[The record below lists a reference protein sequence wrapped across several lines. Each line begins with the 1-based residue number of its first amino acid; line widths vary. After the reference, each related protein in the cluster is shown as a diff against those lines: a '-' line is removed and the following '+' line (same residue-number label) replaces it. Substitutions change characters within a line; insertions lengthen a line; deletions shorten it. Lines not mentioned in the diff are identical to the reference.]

1 MISASRRI
9 PNFAGVALVDIL
21 ANGVGVLIIVVIL
34 SIAARGEKEQ
44 HYSEKVREIST
55 VMTREFSTK
64 LVLNKLAASPP
75 AMLHDYENSE
85 IDQIW
90 DPVVMPV
97 LEFHPNVVR
106 DPYSGRVWTR
116 AELLQTPNSLDDFIS
131 AWSLES
137 REHLRG
143 DIFDVGMYYLLMS
156 QLREHNIRIAHWHF
170 IGVGGGASAGEVSDC
185 PPGFSYKDCA
195 SASGGLAA
203 NLPELPDLGPSEAGP
218 ENLESEEEMQWPP
231 QGLGGTALG
240 MPDAGDIATLGTG
253 SVPEGAML
261 GRSSENSGQ
270 GGAQGLGSFPLARA
284 RSDVRGQQR
293 GGMPG
298 GVPGATGENS
308 IRLRLAD
315 PQSEQQMPNAAL
327 AVPLQQAS
335 LQDLIGA
342 LMLYVSDLQQFLDRD
357 APPTQLLQSLV
368 DQVVANMGKQE
379 RLTEEQ
385 LAIVEDLAYNIQ
397 TGRQPDDQ
405 RGLEPVEIVQFT
417 SPMSERAS
425 LRLLPNRLIL
435 EVEAHVDTD
444 SSDVL
449 PDPSVPRLSLNG
461 YPAIWRGL
469 QVNLERGSVVIASPH
484 MEDDAEIGWRAVAYL
499 SPRVDDLI
507 VGFVYGKHDES
518 GLLVIDADSN
528 RVRVGNQEL
537 DQPGNVA
544 FFGVKAWLV
553 TFYSALALAI
563 FLLLV
568 FWRPGLRRTT

>member
-195 SASGGLAA
+195 SANGGLAA
-203 NLPELPDLGPSEAGP
+203 NLPELPDLGQSEASS
-218 ENLESEEEMQWPP
+218 ENLESEEETQWPP

-270 GGAQGLGSFPLARA
+270 SGAQGLGSFPLARA

-293 GGMPG
+293 GGMPS
-298 GVPGATGENS
+298 GVPGATGESS

-315 PQSEQQMPNAAL
+315 PQSEQQMPNAVL
-327 AVPLQQAS
+327 AVPLQQAN

-357 APPTQLLQSLV
+357 APPTHLLQSLV
-368 DQVVANMGKQE
+368 DRVVANMGKQE
-379 RLTEEQ
+379 QLTEEQ
-385 LAIVEDLAYNIQ
+385 LAIVEDLAFNLQ

-435 EVEAHVDTD
+435 EVEAHVEAD

-484 MEDDAEIGWRAVAYL
+484 MEDEAEIGWRAVAYL

-537 DQPGNVA
+537 DQPGSVA

-568 FWRPGLRRTT
+568 FWRPGLRRAT

>member
-44 HYSEKVREIST
+44 HFAEKVREIST

-75 AMLHDYENSE
+75 AMLHDYENSD

-90 DPVVMPV
+90 EPHVMPV

-106 DPYSGRVWTR
+106 DPYSGSVWTR
-116 AELLQTPNSLDDFIS
+116 NELLQKPNSLDEFLS
-131 AWSLES
+131 SLPIDA
-137 REHLRG
+137 RERVRG

-170 IGVGGGASAGEVSDC
+170 VGIGGGASAGQVSNC

-195 SASGGLAA
+195 SATGGLAA
-203 NLPELPDLGPSEAGP
+203 NLPELPDLGETATSGELATSE
-218 ENLESEEEMQWPP
+218 NESQWPP
-231 QGLGGTALG
+231 QGLGGTAVG
-240 MPDAGDIATLGTG
+240 SPDASDLATLGSG
-253 SVPEGAML
+253 SVPEGALL
-261 GRSSENSGQ
+261 GRSSESNGQ

-284 RSDVRGQQR
+284 PSDVQGGQQ

-298 GVPGATGENS
+298 GVPGASGES
-308 IRLRLAD
+308 SVRLRLAD
-315 PQSEQQMPNAAL
+315 PLSEQQAPDAAF
-327 AVPLQQAS
+327 AIPLGQAS
-335 LQDLIGA
+335 LQSLIGA
-342 LMLYVSDLQQFLDRD
+342 LMLYVSDLQQLLDRD
-357 APPTQLLQSLV
+357 APPTQLLQNLA
-368 DQVVANMGKQE
+368 DQVVANMARQDQ
-379 RLTEEQ
+379 LTEEQ
-385 LAIVEDLAYNIQ
+385 LAIVEDLTFNIQ
-397 TGRQPDDQ
+397 TGSRPVA
-405 RGLEPVEIVQFT
+405 RSTEPVEIIQFSAPT
-417 SPMSERAS
+417 ADRAS
-425 LRLLPNRLIL
+425 LRLLPNRLIV
-435 EVEAHVDTD
+435 EVEAHVDD
-444 SSDVL
+444 GKQGVL
-449 PDPSVPRLSLNG
+449 PDAAVPRLSLNG
-461 YPAIWRGL
+461 YPDIWRGL
-469 QVNLERGSVVIASPH
+469 QVNLERGSVVLASPI
-484 MEDDAEIGWRAVAYL
+484 MYDAADIRWRAVAYL

-507 VGFVYGKHDES
+507 VGFVYGKHDED

-528 RVRVGNQEL
+528 RVRVDNQEL
-537 DQPGNVA
+537 DRPADVA

-568 FWRPGLRRTT
+568 FWRPGLRRAV